1 MKGKKKSPITDVVK
15 MAAKGINSY
24 VPKSIQKKIDK
35 KKSVASKIERV
46 IEDTL
51 ELYPSEVDRL
61 TAAMVDLFNE
71 LKGED
76 KMKISMETQITRLK
90 IAIKVKDDLIKDL
103 NQAYREASDQLYKC
117 RKQITK
123 E

>member
-51 ELYPSEVDRL
+51 ELYPSEVDRI